1 MERRVY
7 LTNETVA
14 GCRAEAAKAG
24 KPLVFTDDKLQGFL
38 FKANGEAGTWYVQR
52 EVGGKTVRVA
62 LGREGMLNPDSKKP
76 QRMTASD
83 FRSWAERVRGEL
95 GDANKAAKGGDA
107 AEAARIVARVRD
119 RLAGDGAPAR
129 PNARTDAPQAAQVE
143 AQGADPAAQVNGEA
157 APAMTEEEAEEAEW
171 RALTLAQA
179 MDEHFANMRRRKR
192 ARSVPSMKAEM
203 ERYLGDWMTRPIAS
217 ITRKEAM
224 NRHAQVWADHGGTVA
239 NKAFRNLRAVWNS
252 AAGGKRDADGKY
264 GAVNPVRRFANVW
277 HEEAKGQ
284 PIEWEALPEW
294 AAQVNA
300 IRNSVRCDW
309 YWFVL
314 LTALRSLDARTL
326 RWDEVNLTDKQ
337 AWYVNAQGE
346 RVSLPAKS
354 MHRPCPK
361 GGERKAFTVPLSG
374 PALEILK
381 RRKAENPE
389 LFGDDQGWVFPTRD
403 KDGRVVH
410 LSEPKQQDY
419 MRDADGQILYFNR
432 GASGEWVP
440 AAKVPKGA
448 KRPKGDTAIPRKFTA
463 LANPHRLRH
472 TFASTGDEEG
482 VNVSE
487 RVMKGL
493 MNHTPDSTNMNHRY
507 NRPSMD
513 AMRAATEKVSAFLIR
528 KAGTVPAA
536 TNPAGRI
543 VRGADAHAERRQ
555 ASA

>member
-1 MERRVY
+1 MARRVY
-7 LTNETVA
+7 LTNEA
-14 GCRAEAAKAG
+14 LPGCRAEAAKAG
-24 KPLVFTDDKLQGFL
+24 GPVVFTDDRLRGFL

-52 EVGGKTVRVA
+52 EVGGKSVRLA
-62 LGREGMLNPDSKKP
+62 LGRAGGK
-76 QRMTASD
+76 RTASD
-83 FRSWAERVRGEL
+83 FRDLAEKVRGEL
-95 GDANKAAKGGDA
+95 GEANKAAKAGDE
-107 AEAARIVARVRD
+107 AEAARIVARIRE
-119 RLAGDGAPAR
+119 RLERDGAPAR
-129 PNARTDAPQAAQVE
+129 PNARADAPQAAPMD
-143 AQGADPAAQVNGEA
+143 AQGMDAPAAQVDGEA
-157 APAMTEEEAEEAEW
+157 GHAMTEAEAEEAEW

-179 MDEHFANMRRRKR
+179 MDEHFAYMRRRKR

-203 ERYLGDWMTRPIAS
+203 ERYLGEWMDRPIS
-217 ITRKEAM
+217 TLTRKEAM
-224 NRHAQVWADHGGTVA
+224 KRHAQVCDDHGGTVA
-239 NKAFRNLRAVWNS
+239 NKSFRNLRAVWNT
-252 AAGGKRDADGKY
+252 AAGKREADENY
-264 GAVNPVRRFANVW
+264 GAVNPVRRFAKVW

-294 AAQVNA
+294 AASVNG

-326 RWDEVNLTDKQ
+326 RWDEVNLTDK
-337 AWYVNAQGE
+337 AGWYVNAEGE
-346 RVSLPAKS
+346 RVALPPKS
-354 MHRPCPK
+354 IHRPCPK

-381 RRKAENPE
+381 RRKAENPA

-403 KDGRVVH
+403 KSGAVVH

-419 MRDADGQILYFNR
+419 MRDAEGRILRFKR
-432 GASGEWVP
+432 SAAGAWV
-440 AAKVPKGA
+440 VDPKGQ
-448 KRPKGDTAIPRKFTA
+448 PRKFTA

-472 TFASTGDEEG
+472 TFASTADEEG

-487 RVMKGL
+487 RVLKAL
-493 MNHTPDSTNMNHRY
+493 LNHTPESANVTDRY
-507 NRPSMD
+507 RKPSMD

-543 VRGADAHAERRQ
+543 VRGTDAQGERRQ

>member
-1 MERRVY
+1 MARRVY
-7 LTNETVA
+7 LTNEA
-14 GCRAEAAKAG
+14 LPGCRAEAAKAG
-24 KPLVFTDDKLQGFL
+24 GPVVFTDDRLRGFL
-38 FKANGEAGTWYVQR
+38 FKANGESGTWYVQR

-62 LGREGMLNPDSKKP
+62 LGRDGGK
-76 QRMTASD
+76 RTASD
-83 FRSWAERVRGEL
+83 FRDLAERVRGEL
-95 GDANKAAKGGDA
+95 GDANKAAKAGDA
-107 AEAARIVARVRD
+107 AEAARIVAHVRD
-119 RLAGDGAPAR
+119 RLERDGAPAR
-129 PNARTDAPQAAQVE
+129 PNARADAPQAAQVE
-143 AQGADPAAQVNGEA
+143 PGSAAHANGEPV
-157 APAMTEEEAEEAEW
+157 PAMTEEEAKEAEW

-179 MDEHFANMRRRKR
+179 MEEHFANMRRRKR

-217 ITRKEAM
+217 ITREEAM
-224 NRHAQVWADHGGTVA
+224 DRHARVCDDHGGTVA

-252 AAGGKRDADGKY
+252 AAGGKREADGKY

-314 LTALRSLDARTL
+314 FTALRSLDARTL
-326 RWDEVNLTDKQ
+326 RWEEVNLTDKQ

-346 RVSLPAKS
+346 RVSLPPKS

-361 GGERKAFTVPLSG
+361 GGERKAFTVPLSA
-374 PALEILK
+374 PAVEILK
-381 RRKAENPE
+381 RRKAENPA

-403 KDGRVVH
+403 KSGAVVH

-419 MRDADGQILYFNR
+419 MRDAEGRILRFKRNAAGAWVVDPNGQ
-432 GASGEWVP
+432 
-440 AAKVPKGA
+440 
-448 KRPKGDTAIPRKFTA
+448 PRKFTA

-513 AMRAATEKVSAFLIR
+513 AMRAATEKVSAFFIR

-543 VRGADAHAERRQ
+543 VRGADAQGERRQ

>member
-7 LTNETVA
+7 LTNDGVA
-14 GCRAEAAKAG
+14 ECRSQAAQAG
-24 KPLVFTDDKLQGFL
+24 EPLVFTDDRLKGFL
-38 FKANGEAGTWYVQR
+38 LKVSGDTATFYVQR

-62 LGREGMLNPDSKKP
+62 LGRAGGK
-76 QRMTASD
+76 RTASD
-83 FRSWAERVRGEL
+83 FRDLAEKVRGEL
-95 GDANKAAKGGDA
+95 GDANTAAKAGDA
-107 AEAARIVARVRD
+107 AEVGRIVARVRD
-119 RLAGDGAPAR
+119 RLERDGAPQRRSEQFDPSPVAQV
-129 PNARTDAPQAAQVE
+129 NGDAAQVM
-143 AQGADPAAQVNGEA
+143 DPAAQ
-157 APAMTEEEAEEAEW
+157 AMTDEAKW

-179 MDEHFANMRRRKR
+179 MEEHFAKMRRRDR
-192 ARSVPSMKAEM
+192 ARSVGSMGDEM
-203 ERYLGDWMTRPIAS
+203 TRYLGEWMERPIAG
-217 ITRKEAM
+217 ITRTECVD
-224 NRHAQVWADHGGTVA
+224 RHGAVCDDHGGTVA
-239 NKAFRNLRAVWNS
+239 NKAFRNLRAVWNT
-252 AAGGKRDADGKY
+252 AASKREADENY
-264 GAVNPVRRFANVW
+264 GAVNPVRRFGDVW
-277 HEEAKGQ
+277 HEEAKGK

-309 YWFVL
+309 YWFVAL
-314 LTALRSLDARTL
+314 SALRSLDARTL
-326 RWDEVNLTDKQ
+326 RWDQVNLTDKQ
-337 AWYVNAQGE
+337 AWYVNAAGE

-361 GGERKAFTVPLSG
+361 GGERKAFTVPLSA
-374 PALEILK
+374 PAVEILK
-381 RRKAENPE
+381 RRKAENAA
-389 LFGDDQGWVFPTRD
+389 LFGDDDGWVFPARD
-403 KDGRVVH
+403 KSGGVIH

-419 MRDADGQILYFNR
+419 RRDAEGRILRFKRNK
-432 GASGEWVP
+432 AGEWVP
-440 AAKVPKGA
+440 DPKGQ
-448 KRPKGDTAIPRKFTA
+448 PRKFTA

-536 TNPAGRI
+536 ANPAALI
-543 VRGADAHAERRQ
+543 VPEDRKAKR